1 MEHAAAHAVAPA
13 RAVFQDGFGERFRS
27 TQPGT
32 SEQIEVLRLR
42 HALTDVPSFEFA
54 LRERMGRLSSFKHTA
69 FGRVR
74 SVERLRD
81 PAPSIALVSDAVPGV
96 RLVDLL
102 KGSERRQFGLDIN
115 MAGNLIRQL
124 MSAVAMLH
132 ANTGG
137 IAHGAIGPERIVVT
151 PKGRVVLV
159 EHVMAG
165 ALEELTYTSERSWR
179 ELRVPFPPA
188 GQPPARI
195 DWRTDVSQVAL
206 VALALAIARPLSDDE
221 YPGAIDRL
229 MTSAPAALVS
239 WLKRA
244 LVLDTRDPFSSA
256 MQAHTELAK
265 VFDDGDAAATS
276 EALEAIVL
284 QVQHGEIEDQRA
296 KTPAASARLPQVVAP
311 AAPRPTLV
319 AAPETVRGAAPET
332 VRIVERKSGVALKL
346 ATAITWMLARDWKA
360 ASGVAGL
367 VLVIAVGTFVLR
379 GVFASST
386 PTGKAGV
393 KTGQSRSASADAF
406 GETARDARVSER
418 TEPLDVPERGE
429 STVRGV
435 DRRSLRETAAAARV
449 PATASAGSGTNTAAV
464 PAPKSEQ
471 PAPSPAPEAPSA
483 DVRAPG
489 GDVRAPS
496 ADVKAE
502 GDRSTQPQVVDLPV
516 TTGLRDLSAGQTS
529 LPPAPAIAAPSTP
542 APAESPARAANRIY
556 RGEDAGVVPPAA
568 ISQSLP
574 SYPGAVVM
582 AMRGTIE
589 VVINESGAIESA
601 TMRDHISPA
610 YDKQVLAAV
619 ATWRYRPATV
629 NGAPV
634 KFRKMIGIT
643 VDKR

>member
-1 MEHAAAHAVAPA
+1 MDQAAAHAVAPP
-13 RAVFQDGFGERFRS
+13 RAVFQDGFGERFRA

-81 PAPSIALVSDAVPGV
+81 PAPGIALVSDAVPGV
-96 RLVDLL
+96 RLLDLL

-115 MAGNLIRQL
+115 MAGNLIRQV

-151 PKGRVVLV
+151 PKGRVVVV

-179 ELRVPFPPA
+179 DLRVAYLPA
-188 GQPPARI
+188 GQPI

-206 VALALAIARPLSDDE
+206 VALALAIARPLHDDE

-229 MTSAPAALVS
+229 MMSAPAALVS

-244 LVLDTRDPFSSA
+244 MALDTRDPFSSA

-265 VFDDGDAAATS
+265 VFDDGDAVATS
-276 EALEAIVL
+276 EALENIVL
-284 QVQHGEIEDQRA
+284 QVQHGEMEDQRA
-296 KTPAASARLPQVVAP
+296 KTPVASARLPQVVAP
-311 AAPRPTLV
+311 AASRPTLV
-319 AAPETVRGAAPET
+319 AAPETI
-332 VRIVERKSGVALKL
+332 RIVERKSGVALKL
-346 ATAITWMLARDWKA
+346 AAAITWMRARDWKA

-379 GVFASST
+379 GLFVGAN
-386 PTGKAGV
+386 PTVKAV
-393 KTGQSRSASADAF
+393 AKTSQPSAASADGIGA
-406 GETARDARVSER
+406 TAPSVTVSER
-418 TEPLDVPERGE
+418 TDPLDVADRGE

-435 DRRSLRETAAAARV
+435 DRRSSRETAAVERPSRETPVAKV
-449 PATASAGSGTNTAAV
+449 PAATSAASGSNATAV
-464 PAPKSEQ
+464 PAPKIEQ
-471 PAPSPAPEAPSA
+471 PAPSPVPA
-483 DVRAPG
+483 
-489 GDVRAPS
+489 APS

-502 GDRSTQPQVVDLPV
+502 GERSTQPQVVDLPV
-516 TTGLRDLSAGQTS
+516 TTGLRDLNAGQTA
-529 LPPAPAIAAPSTP
+529 LPPAPAVAAPPAP
-542 APAESPARAANRIY
+542 APAESPVRPVNRIY
-556 RGEDAGVVPPAA
+556 RANDPGVVPPAA

-574 SYPGAVVM
+574 PYPGAVVV
-582 AMRGTIE
+582 ARRAAIE
-589 VVINESGAIESA
+589 VVINESGAVESA

-634 KFRKMIGIT
+634 KFSKVIGIT
-643 VDKR
+643 VDRR